1 MLMQPIP
8 SQPSRHAGQEPDSW
22 QPIPFNETDWQR
34 DGAPTYRIEDGVL
47 VFDGD
52 GRGRLMSR
60 RTYSDFEL
68 QVEFRLSAGANNGIA
83 LRAPLG
89 FQASRYGMEIQ
100 ILDDA
105 AYEPLDMRSACGALY
120 GLYPA
125 VATRPKCKSG
135 TTPTAQAD
143 STTTSSTPTARA
155 LRQTARQGSGTVSA
169 S

>member
-1 MLMQPIP
+1 MQPTP
-8 SQPSRHAGQEPDSW
+8 SQPSQHAGQEPDSW
-22 QPIPFNETDWQR
+22 QPIPFNATDWQR

-68 QVEFRLSAGANNGIA
+68 QVEFRVSAGANNGIA
-83 LRAPLG
+83 IRAPLG
-89 FQASRYGMEIQ
+89 FQASRYGMEVQ

-105 AYEPLDMRSACGALY
+105 AHEPLDMRSACGALY

-125 VATRPKCKSG
+125 VKSAVRPAGEWNTIHIRCIGRRVQVTLNGERVSW
-135 TTPTAQAD
+135 TPT
-143 STTTSSTPTARA
+143 
-155 LRQTARQGSGTVSA
+155 
-169 S
+169 